1 MTGVPRL
8 GPGLRRGTAFH
19 VGRDKPMPLDPSPW
33 TPAPPPPATGFSPW
47 RVAEPAFT
55 SWSAD
60 ALLAAGRTPEAEPE
74 PAVDVA
80 AAVAAAYAEGLIAG
94 RATIEAELAP
104 ERDALARLAESLK
117 VMRPDPSAPLALLL
131 VEAVD
136 HMVRQVVGEVEVD
149 ATSLLARAQAAA
161 ELIVEQTRPSTLRL
175 HPEDFARLAG
185 AVLPVAMVAD
195 AAVAR
200 GDVVL
205 ETAEGWIEDG
215 IPARLDAVRTALAA
229 MGA

>member
-1 MTGVPRL
+1 MSE
-8 GPGLRRGTAFH
+8 H
-19 VGRDKPMPLDPSPW
+19 W
-33 TPAPPPPATGFSPW
+33 TPSHQPQATGFSPW
-47 RVAEPAFT
+47 RVAEKPAFT

-60 ALLAAGRTPEAEPE
+60 ALLAAGVMRHAEPE
-74 PAVDVA
+74 PPVDVA
-80 AAVAAAYAEGLIAG
+80 AVTAAAYADGFAAG

-104 ERDALARLAESLK
+104 EREALVQLAESLK

-149 ATSLLARAQAAA
+149 ATLLLARAQAAA
-161 ELIVEQTRPSTLRL
+161 ELIVEQTKPSTLRL
-175 HPEDFARLAG
+175 HPDDFARLEG
-185 AVLPVAMVAD
+185 AVLPVPMVAD
-195 AAVAR
+195 PAVAC

-215 IPARLDAVRTALAA
+215 VAARLDAVRTALGS